1 MSSYWEIELPIIVRN
16 LINDVDSDNNNLTY
30 SDDRIK
36 QLILVSANYVIQ
48 DVNLSTQ
55 YSVDIINETILP
67 DPCDNATRD
76 NVFITFLALK
86 SACMLDQSTF
96 RTKAVMAGISTSL
109 GSANLNVSG
118 NLDGYKTLL
127 QIGPCKMYDDDVIKH
142 NIGDATAISAILSPF
157 IGNKFDPEYLLRG
170 SSGTRRNSFFS

>member
-16 LINDVDSDNNNLTY
+16 LINDMDNDNLTY

-36 QLILVSANYVIQ
+36 QLILVAANYVIQ
-48 DVNLSTQ
+48 DINLTTSYT
-55 YSVDIINETILP
+55 VDIINETILP
-67 DPCDNATRD
+67 DPCANTSRD

-96 RTKAVMAGISTSL
+96 RTKAVLAGISTSL

-118 NLDGYKTLL
+118 NLDGYRTLL
-127 QIGPCKMYDDDVIKH
+127 QTGPCKMYEDDTIKY
-142 NIGDATAISAILSPF
+142 NIGEATAISAILSPF

-170 SSGTRRNSFFS
+170 SSGTRRNGFFS